1 MNLIKP
7 PHGVLALALLGCA
20 LVSGVVGGVV
30 EFGLFVVLDDT
41 HAEGLLPVRALGDE
55 WFSFDEQRLTLTSE
69 STGAVWRPGKRVAV
83 RIASVDI
90 PRGRIDFTLAG
101 GSKSAHN

>member
-1 MNLIKP
+1 MAELYAGRI
-7 PHGVLALALLGCA
+7 GECF
-20 LVSGVVGGVV
+20 SGVVGGVV

-55 WFSFDEQRLTLTSE
+55 WFSYDEQRLTLTSE